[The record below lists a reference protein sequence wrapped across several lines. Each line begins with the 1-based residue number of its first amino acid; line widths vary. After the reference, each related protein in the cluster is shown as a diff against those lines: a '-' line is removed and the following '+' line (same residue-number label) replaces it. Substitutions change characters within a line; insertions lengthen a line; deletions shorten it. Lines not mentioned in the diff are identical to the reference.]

1 MGRKKLTHA
10 ELVPDA
16 PLNEQKLRE
25 IQGVSADLKEAFSD
39 EERRTTLLIGKRL
52 GRRDHGRMFTKL
64 AAVTDIL
71 DLQKIKES
79 KQYKGFVHVG
89 DDGKSERITTWADYC
104 RLVEGK
110 SVEAIDLEIQNL
122 NQLGEELFDSMR
134 QVGLG
139 PGKMR
144 EIRKLPD
151 ASQVALLEAAREGDK
166 ETLLDLAEQ
175 LIAKH
180 AKEKE
185 ELAKQTEDAKA
196 DVEAVRVV
204 CGNIR
209 AETSKLE
216 LELAKLKN
224 QRQKQTPPERAKELR
239 RAIADEGLRLEA
251 DLLGTLRTSCIDL
264 EKDAEESGIDHTAFM
279 GGIVRTL
286 EVALRSVRDEFRLPT
301 EADLGWLKETTVQE
315 VLYGG
320 KDGGAND

>member
-1 MGRKKLTHA
+1 MGRKKLTPA

-16 PLNEQKLRE
+16 PLNVQKLNEDRNTLAKLE
-25 IQGVSADLKEAFSD
+25 AAFSD

-64 AAVTDIL
+64 AAVTDVL
-71 DLQKIKES
+71 DLQQIKES
-79 KQYKGFVHVG
+79 KQYKGFVHV
-89 DDGKSERITTWADYC
+89 DEDGKSERITTWADYC

-144 EIRKLPD
+144 EIRKLPE
-151 ASQVALLEAAREGDK
+151 ASHVALLEAAREGDK
-166 ETLLDLAEQ
+166 DALLELTEQ
-175 LIAKH
+175 LIARH

-185 ELAKQTEDAKA
+185 ELTRQTEDAKA

-204 CGNIR
+204 CGDVR
-209 AETSKLE
+209 AENSKLE

-224 QRQKQTPPERAKELR
+224 RRQKQTPPERAKELR
-239 RAIADEGLRLEA
+239 RAIADDGLRLEVS
-251 DLLGTLRTSCIDL
+251 LLGTLREACRTLKEDSAD
-264 EKDAEESGIDHTAFM
+264 SGIDHAAFL
-279 GGIVRTL
+279 GGIVRSLELTL
-286 EVALRSVRDEFRLPT
+286 QDVRDEFGLPT
-301 EADLGWLKETTVQE
+301 DADFGWMKEATPALP
-315 VLYGG
+315 
-320 KDGGAND
+320 DGDEGAHHA

>member
-1 MGRKKLTHA
+1 MGRKKLTPA

-16 PLNEQKLRE
+16 PLNVQKLNEDRNTLAKLE
-25 IQGVSADLKEAFSD
+25 AAFSD

-64 AAVTDIL
+64 AAVTDVL
-71 DLQKIKES
+71 DLQQIKES
-79 KQYKGFVHVG
+79 KQYKGFVHV
-89 DDGKSERITTWADYC
+89 DEDGKSERITTWADYC

-144 EIRKLPD
+144 EIRKLPE
-151 ASQVALLEAAREGDK
+151 ASHVALLEAAREGDK
-166 ETLLDLAEQ
+166 DALLELTEQ
-175 LIAKH
+175 LIARH

-185 ELAKQTEDAKA
+185 ELTRQTEDAKA

-204 CGNIR
+204 CGDVR
-209 AETSKLE
+209 AENSKLE
-216 LELAKLKN
+216 LELAKIKN

-239 RAIADEGLRLEA
+239 RAIADAGLRLEA

-264 EKDAEESGIDHTAFM
+264 VKDAEESGIDHTAFM

-301 EADLGWLKETTVQE
+301 EADLGWIEETTVQE

-320 KDGGAND
+320 QNGAKQ